1 MKKSSNKDEVKEND
15 AEDEDLDESDTE
27 NEDDNDIKS
36 IDTSDFKPG
45 IAFTLIKQFYIKYAK
60 YVLIIN
66 FKNIKGYKII
76 KKHVISLRYDCIL
89 ASGINMSRKLDFQ

>member
-1 MKKSSNKDEVKEND
+1 LKKSSNKDEVKEND

-45 IAFTLIKQFYIKYAK
+45 IAFTLMS
-60 YVLIIN
+60 VLHKICIN
-66 FKNIKGYKII
+66 Y
-76 KKHVISLRYDCIL
+76 
-89 ASGINMSRKLDFQ
+89 